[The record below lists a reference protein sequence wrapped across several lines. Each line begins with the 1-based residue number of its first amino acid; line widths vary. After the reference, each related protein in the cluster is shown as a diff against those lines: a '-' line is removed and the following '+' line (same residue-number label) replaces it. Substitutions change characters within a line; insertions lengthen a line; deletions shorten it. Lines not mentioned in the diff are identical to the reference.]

1 MICENNSEEAP
12 INEKKRAS
20 MVKNVI
26 EKTELSPDMLAKHT
40 RTIKAEFEQVLIEK
54 EKSLKV
60 APEGKIRFIKRGKSI
75 QYYHKHDHSC
85 PEGTYL
91 KRSQAPLASALA
103 QKDYDCKLIR
113 ELKAEIKVLDRILNE
128 YRPERIDNI
137 YSSLHESRK
146 PLVRPARLPDE
157 EFVRRWINVEYE
169 KKAFEENSPEYYT
182 AKGERVR
189 SKSEILI
196 ADALSRHNIPYRY
209 EYPIQ
214 ISGIG
219 TVHPDFFCLNARK
232 RQAYV
237 WEHNG
242 MMSDPEYA
250 ENAINRIEKYAQAGY
265 YPGDNLI
272 LSFESSSHPLSSRT
286 IGRNIDRFLI

>member
-20 MVKNVI
+20 MVQNVI
-26 EKTELSPDMLAKHT
+26 EKTEISPDMLAKHI

-54 EKSLKV
+54 EQSLKN
-60 APEGKIRFIKRGKSI
+60 APEGKIRFVKKGNSI
-75 QYYHKHDHSC
+75 QYHHKHDHSV

-91 KRSQAPLASALA
+91 KREQDSLAAALA
-103 QKDYDCKLIR
+103 QKDYDCRLIR
-113 ELKAEIKVLDRILNE
+113 ELKAEIKVLDRALAD
-128 YRPERIDNI
+128 YRPERIDAI
-137 YSSLHESRK
+137 YSSLHACRK
-146 PLVRPARLPDE
+146 PLIRPLRLPDE
-157 EFVRRWINVEYE
+157 EFVRRWIKVEYE
-169 KKAFEENSPEYYT
+169 KKAFEKNAPEYYT

-196 ADALSRHNIPYRY
+196 ADALSRHNVPYRY

-214 ISGIG
+214 IRGLGLIY
-219 TVHPDFFCLNARK
+219 PDFFCLNARK

-242 MMSDPEYA
+242 MMSDSGYA
-250 ENAINRIEKYAQAGY
+250 DCATNKIEKYALSGY
-265 YPGDNLI
+265 FPGENLI
-272 LSFESSSHPLSSRT
+272 LSFESSSHPLNSRA
-286 IGRNIDRFLI
+286 IARNINRYLL